1 MTNITRSAEYRTLA
15 LPIFMVRLIS
25 VWLKMCVIVS
35 DARKRLSVHDDP
47 QPTGCGSFCT
57 SPIIFRRNTV

>member
-47 QPTGCGSFCT
+47 QPNRLRVFLYQ
-57 SPIIFRRNTV
+57 PHHFRRNTV

>member
-1 MTNITRSAEYRTLA
+1 MTNITRLPNTVTLA
-15 LPIFMVRLIS
+15 LPILWLRLIS

-47 QPTGCGSFCT
+47 QPNRLRVFFV
-57 SPIIFRRNTV
+57 PAHHF

>member
-1 MTNITRSAEYRTLA
+1 MTNITRLPNTVTLA

-47 QPTGCGSFCT
+47 QRTGCGSFLYQ
-57 SPIIFRRNTV
+57 PHHF

>member
-47 QPTGCGSFCT
+47 QPNRLRVFFVPAPSF
-57 SPIIFRRNTV
+57 